1 MKFVSFLDSFF
12 ILSLGITFSLLLGLI
27 YHFRNRLNENEK
39 KYEQLLSIVNDIVKK
54 LNELPSSHSH
64 GGNTI
69 DQNIYYNNEVEE
81 IYLDDEDDDITNSMH
96 ETLDMHNFEENYS
109 GDNEEEDEED
119 EEEDEEDEEE
129 DEEDEE
135 EDEEDEDE
143 EEDEEDEEEDEED
156 EDEEEDE
163 EDEEED
169 EEDED
174 LEIMD
179 ETLSEDG
186 VKLVN
191 LNDITEID
199 GNAITMEE
207 EEELIID
214 EPEVVNIRPLNDNIS
229 VKVEKSLDVNYH
241 LLNVVELK
249 KIIKEKEINASI
261 SKMKKQ
267 DLIHLL
273 ESNE

>member
-119 EEEDEEDEEE
+119 EEEDEEDE
-129 DEEDEE
+129 
-135 EDEEDEDE
+135 
-143 EEDEEDEEEDEED
+143 
-156 EDEEEDE
+156 
-163 EDEEED
+163 
-169 EEDED
+169 D

>member
-1 MKFVSFLDSFF
+1 
-12 ILSLGITFSLLLGLI
+12 
-27 YHFRNRLNENEK
+27 
-39 KYEQLLSIVNDIVKK
+39 
-54 LNELPSSHSH
+54 
-64 GGNTI
+64 
-69 DQNIYYNNEVEE
+69 
-81 IYLDDEDDDITNSMH
+81 
-96 ETLDMHNFEENYS
+96 
-109 GDNEEEDEED
+109 
-119 EEEDEEDEEE
+119 
-129 DEEDEE
+129 
-135 EDEEDEDE
+135 
-143 EEDEEDEEEDEED
+143 
-156 EDEEEDE
+156 
-163 EDEEED
+163 
-169 EEDED
+169 
-174 LEIMD
+174 MD

-214 EPEVVNIRPLNDNIS
+214 EPEVVNIQPLNDNIS

>member
-119 EEEDEEDEEE
+119 EEE
-129 DEEDEE
+129 
-135 EDEEDEDE
+135 
-143 EEDEEDEEEDEED
+143 
-156 EDEEEDE
+156 
-163 EDEEED
+163 
-169 EEDED
+169 
-174 LEIMD
+174 
-179 ETLSEDG
+179 
-186 VKLVN
+186 
-191 LNDITEID
+191 
-199 GNAITMEE
+199 
-207 EEELIID
+207 
-214 EPEVVNIRPLNDNIS
+214 S
-229 VKVEKSLDVNYH
+229 VFPS
-241 LLNVVELK
+241 
-249 KIIKEKEINASI
+249 SPC
-261 SKMKKQ
+261 
-267 DLIHLL
+267 
-273 ESNE
+273 